1 MKHPPKKED
10 LALARR
16 CAEVIRQIYP
26 DAEVI
31 LYGSRARGNPQPD
44 SDLDLLVLT
53 QAKLTWR
60 EEARIIEILYPLELE
75 TGRVISALVEHKA
88 TWQTPMYQVM
98 PLAKGVG
105 QDGVAL

>member
-16 CAEVIRQIYP
+16 CAEVIRRIYP

-44 SDLDLLVLT
+44 SDLDLLVLSPK
-53 QAKLTWR
+53 KLSWR
-60 EEARIIEILYPLELE
+60 EEARIIDILYPIELE
-75 TGRVISALVEHKA
+75 TGMVLSALVEHKG
-88 TWQTPMYQVM
+88 TWRTAAYQVM
-98 PLAKGVG
+98 PLAQGIA